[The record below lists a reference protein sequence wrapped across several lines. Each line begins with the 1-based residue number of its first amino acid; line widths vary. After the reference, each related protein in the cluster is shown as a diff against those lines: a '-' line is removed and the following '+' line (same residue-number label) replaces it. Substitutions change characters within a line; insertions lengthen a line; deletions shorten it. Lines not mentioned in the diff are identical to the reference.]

1 MLTDC
6 LILIHL
12 YIVWR
17 GAWLVFWEAFGAISH
32 MYDKWTGASP
42 SKPIK
47 VTYKMYSVNA
57 VFKYLFRLLRLDFGE
72 ETPMV
77 LIEGTYAPKRSFI
90 KIHGP
95 MCENRRRDIQDVV
108 EQYLCLHH
116 TPRHSPGSR

>member
-1 MLTDC
+1 
-6 LILIHL
+6 
-12 YIVWR
+12 
-17 GAWLVFWEAFGAISH
+17 VFWEAFAAISH
-32 MYDKWTGASP
+32 VYDKWTGVSP

-95 MCENRRRDIQDVV
+95 MCENRRGRTIPVSSSYTSSFSRLKV
-108 EQYLCLHH
+108 IAFKAHFVYETLFFW
-116 TPRHSPGSR
+116 RKVGSLWVP